1 MVEIVT
7 LARHHDMSSTSDMCH
22 DFRFPLHIQL
32 HYESRENYWFV
43 LLRYRVYLGVANKNM
58 ISVLFLA
65 RGNYLFKLVLHI

>member
-22 DFRFPLHIQL
+22 DFWFPLHIQL

-43 LLRYRVYLGVANKNM
+43 LLRNRVYL
-58 ISVLFLA
+58 
-65 RGNYLFKLVLHI
+65 